1 MKKNNFKASQ
11 GFSLIELLLVL
22 AIIAALAVAAFVI
35 YPRVQA
41 GRSATYEAQ
50 VLSSAQASV
59 KALFTNNNYAA
70 LNEEVALKGKFFP
83 DNMTGQIDD
92 GVNPPSTVIRNQFD
106 GLVALT
112 GADAAGG
119 AVTTPPARFF
129 AITYEDVP
137 TEVCIKLAGSA
148 VQNFN
153 GVTVGGQVVKAAATG
168 AITEANIVTGCS
180 DAATVDMVFI
190 SN

>member
-41 GRSATYEAQ
+41 GRSATYESQ
-50 VLSSAQASV
+50 VLSAAQASV
-59 KALFTNNNYAA
+59 KSLFTNNNYAA
-70 LNEEVALKGKFFP
+70 LTTSVALQGKFFP
-83 DNMTGQIDD
+83 DNMNGATAI
-92 GVNPPSTVIRNQFD
+92 TNQFD
-106 GLVALT
+106 GAVTLIGADET
-112 GADAAGG
+112 GADDTSA
-119 AVTTPPARFF
+119 PARFF
-129 AITYEDVP
+129 KITYADVP

-153 GVTVGGQVVKAAATG
+153 GVFVGGTAAANMVKDPATG
-168 AITEANIVTGCS
+168 IVTEANIVSNC
-180 DAATVDMVFI
+180 APATPGPVAMTFV